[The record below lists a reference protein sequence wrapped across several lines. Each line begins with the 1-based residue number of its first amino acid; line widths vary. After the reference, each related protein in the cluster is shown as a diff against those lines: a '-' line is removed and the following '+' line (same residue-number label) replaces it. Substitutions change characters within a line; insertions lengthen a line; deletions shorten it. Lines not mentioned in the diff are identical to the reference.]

1 MNIKSTFFGRVD
13 SKVSSLFTGQTRGL
27 KQEYA
32 IADLTRFKGMYEH
45 LLETIKRDDS
55 YVDTYTG
62 WTLKQAIEYHE
73 RLKYSRPTTDELENA
88 ENIIEYIKE
97 QMINDMLADFIARTN
112 NYSSKASGRP
122 ISPAV
127 RMDYDN
133 SMRIVAKLK
142 NTQYQL
148 NSGNQI
154 STYAEYER
162 AYVDALNLIY
172 ATENSGEF
180 RVNRANDTAI
190 GIHRK

>member
-1 MNIKSTFFGRVD
+1 MSNRSTLTGRIN
-13 SKVSSLFTGQTRGL
+13 SKLSALFTGETRGL

-32 IADLTRFKGMYEH
+32 IADLTRFKEMYEH
-45 LLETIKRDDS
+45 ILETIKRDES
-55 YVDTYTG
+55 YVDSYTG
-62 WTLKQAIEYHE
+62 WTLKQAVEYHE
-73 RLKYSRPTTDELENA
+73 RLKYSRPTNDELENA

-97 QMINDMLADFIARTN
+97 QMINDMLEDFIGRTN

-122 ISPAV
+122 LSAV
-127 RMDYDN
+127 IRMDYEN
-133 SMRIVAKLK
+133 SMRIVSKLK

-148 NSGNQI
+148 NSGNPI
-154 STYAEYER
+154 STYQEYEN
-162 AYVDALNLIY
+162 AYNDAINLIY